1 MMPVSGEQA
10 RMKPPPP
17 RALLAL
23 SGADLAA
30 QSAEQL
36 SLAAVPIV
44 AVLVLGAG
52 PGDIGL
58 LATAQTPSVC
68 WRRWAL
74 WVPSA
79 PWASAL
85 LRLPWQSVNSS
96 KTVRN

>member
-58 LATAQTPSVC
+58 LADRPDPIGLLAALGFVGAVGTVGFSVAAP
-68 WRRWAL
+68 AL
-74 WVPSA
+74 A
-79 PWASAL
+79 IREL
-85 LRLPWQSVNSS
+85 
-96 KTVRN
+96 K